1 MNYKSLENENVLIN
15 EKDGIH
21 YLQFKKLLEYD
32 NLLGHAFSIGRDLNF
47 RTAPKNGMD
56 YLPKDEMDMALSN
69 YKKLCSVIGFDY
81 KNLVRPTMS
90 HSANIQVISEKI
102 NKDAPD
108 VNIPKYENTDGL
120 ITNKENLVLTTTGSD
135 CITMIFFDPVKKVL
149 GNVHSGWRGTLAGI
163 SHNAVEKLK
172 ENFGIDTKNLICCM
186 APAISKC
193 HFEVDKD
200 VADMFYEKYKY
211 FSDIDEIISKGDGK
225 NYKNPEKYYIDTIKI
240 NINLLRNDGLKEE
253 NIIDSKIC
261 TVCNESMIN
270 SFRAHKENFGLNA
283 LIAGLR

>member
-1 MNYKSLENENVLIN
+1 MDYKSLENENVVIN

-21 YLQFKKLLEYD
+21 YLQFRKLLEYD
-32 NLLGHAFSIGRDLNF
+32 NLMGHAFSIGRDLNF

-56 YLPKDEMDMALSN
+56 YLPKEEMDIALNN
-69 YKKLCSVIGFDY
+69 YKKLCSAIGFEY
-81 KNLVRPTMS
+81 KNLIRPTMS
-90 HSANIQVISEKI
+90 HSDNVQIVLSKV
-102 NKDAPD
+102 NPDAPD
-108 VNIPKYENTDGL
+108 MNIPSLEKTDGL

-135 CITMIFFDPVKKVL
+135 CITMIFFDPAKKVL
-149 GNVHSGWRGTLAGI
+149 GNVHSGWRGTLEGI

-172 ENFGIDTKNLICCM
+172 ENFNVDTKNLICCM
-186 APAISKC
+186 APAIRKC

-211 FSDIDEIISKGDGK
+211 FSDIDEIISKGSGG
-225 NYKNPEKYYIDTIKI
+225 NPDKYYIDTIKI
-240 NINLLRNDGLKEE
+240 NINLLLDDGLNKE

-261 TVCNESMIN
+261 TVCNEKMIN
-270 SFRAHKENFGLNA
+270 SFRAHKAGFGLNA

>member
-1 MNYKSLENENVLIN
+1 MNYKSLENENVVIN

-21 YLQFKKLLEYD
+21 YLQFRKLLEYD
-32 NLLGHAFSIGRDLNF
+32 NLMGHAFSIGRDLNF
-47 RTAPKNGMD
+47 RTAPRTGQD
-56 YLPKDEMDMALSN
+56 FLPKEEMDMALSN

-90 HSANIQVISEKI
+90 HSDNVQVIYEKI

-108 VNIPKYENTDGL
+108 VNIPKYDKTDGL

-149 GNVHSGWRGTLAGI
+149 ANVHSGWRGTLAGI

-172 ENFGIDTKNLICCM
+172 ENFNVDTKNLICCM
-186 APAISKC
+186 APAIRKC

-211 FSDIDEIISKGDGK
+211 FSDIDEIISKGSGG
-225 NYKNPEKYYIDTIKI
+225 NPEKYYIDTIKI
-240 NINLLRNDGLKEE
+240 NINLLLDDGLKQE

-261 TVCNESMIN
+261 TVCNEKMIN
-270 SFRAHKENFGLNA
+270 SFRAHKAGFGLNA

>member
-1 MNYKSLENENVLIN
+1 MDYKILENENVVIN

-21 YLQFKKLLEYD
+21 YLQFRKLLEYD
-32 NLLGHAFSIGRDLNF
+32 SLIGHAFSIGRDLNF

-56 YLPKDEMDMALSN
+56 YLPKEEMDIALNN
-69 YKKLCSVIGFDY
+69 YKKLCTAIGFEY
-81 KNLVRPTMS
+81 KNLIRPTMS
-90 HSANIQVISEKI
+90 HSDNVQIVKEKI

-108 VNIPKYENTDGL
+108 MNIPSLENTDGL
-120 ITNKENLVLTTTGSD
+120 ITDKREFIIATTGSD
-135 CITMIFFDPVKKVL
+135 CITMILFDPVKKVL
-149 GNVHSGWRGTLAGI
+149 GNIHSGWRGTLAGI

-172 ENFGIDTKNLICCM
+172 ENFNVDAKNLICCM
-186 APAISKC
+186 APAIRKC

-211 FSDIDEIISKGDGK
+211 FSDIDKIISKGSGG
-225 NYKNPEKYYIDTIKI
+225 NPNKYYIDTIKI
-240 NINLLRNDGLKEE
+240 NINLLLDNGLKGE

-261 TVCNESMIN
+261 TVCNEKMIN
-270 SFRAHKENFGLNA
+270 SFRAHKAGFGLNA

>member
-1 MNYKSLENENVLIN
+1 MDYKILENENVVIN

-21 YLQFKKLLEYD
+21 YLQFRKLLEYD
-32 NLLGHAFSIGRDLNF
+32 NLVGHAFSIGRDLNF

-56 YLPKDEMDMALSN
+56 YLPKEEMDLALNN
-69 YKKLCSVIGFDY
+69 YKKLCTAIGFEY
-81 KNLVRPTMS
+81 KNLIRPTMS
-90 HSANIQVISEKI
+90 HSDNVQIVKEII
-102 NKDAPD
+102 NKDTPD
-108 VNIPKYENTDGL
+108 MNIPSLENTDGL
-120 ITNKENLVLTTTGSD
+120 ITDKRKFILATTGSD
-135 CITMIFFDPVKKVL
+135 CITMILFDPVKKVL
-149 GNVHSGWRGTLAGI
+149 ANVHSGWRGTLAGI

-172 ENFGIDTKNLICCM
+172 ENFNVDAKNLICCM
-186 APAISKC
+186 APAIRKC

-211 FSDIDEIISKGDGK
+211 FSDIDEIISKGSGG
-225 NYKNPEKYYIDTIKI
+225 NPKKYYIDTIKI
-240 NINLLRNDGLKEE
+240 NINLLLDDGLKQE

-270 SFRAHKENFGLNA
+270 SFRAHKAGFGLNA

>member
-1 MNYKSLENENVLIN
+1 MDYKSLENENVVIN

-21 YLQFKKLLEYD
+21 YLQFRKLLEYD
-32 NLLGHAFSIGRDLNF
+32 NLMGHAFSIGRDLNF

-56 YLPKDEMDMALSN
+56 YLPKEEMDIALNN
-69 YKKLCSVIGFDY
+69 YKKLCSAIGFEY
-81 KNLVRPTMS
+81 KNLIRPTMS
-90 HSANIQVISEKI
+90 HSDNVQIVLSKV
-102 NKDAPD
+102 NLDAPD
-108 VNIPKYENTDGL
+108 MNIPSLEKTDGL
-120 ITNKENLVLTTTGSD
+120 ITDKKSFVLATTGSD
-135 CITMIFFDPVKKVL
+135 CITIVFFDPVKKVL
-149 GNVHSGWRGTLAGI
+149 GNVHSGWRGTLEGI

-172 ENFGIDTKNLICCM
+172 ENFNVDTKNLICCM
-186 APAISKC
+186 APAIRKC
-193 HFEVDKD
+193 HFEVDSD

-211 FSDIDEIISKGDGK
+211 FYDINEIISKGSGG
-225 NYKNPEKYYIDTIKI
+225 NPEKYYIDTIKI
-240 NINLLRNDGLKEE
+240 NMNLLRNDGLKEE